1 MTPGALVR
9 ARDGS
14 GMASAAATALWVAIA
29 ERVGEDYAGAA
40 LDLVGAHLGQDADI
54 PDAVLREAV
63 VRLAIFLHNTEMLL
77 GWATLKTDD
86 SELAPLS
93 EFHGAALRKSGV
105 MGLLAPW
112 VQPTAGVI

>member
-14 GMASAAATALWVAIA
+14 GMASAAATALWVAIT

-40 LDLVGAHLGQDADI
+40 LDLVGAHVGQDADI

-63 VRLAIFLHNTEMLL
+63 VRLGLFLSQSEAVLGFSALETEDTKLAAI
-77 GWATLKTDD
+77 
-86 SELAPLS
+86 S
-93 EFHGAALRKSGV
+93 EFHGSATRRAGIA
-105 MGLLAPW
+105 GLLGPW
-112 VQPTAGVI
+112 VQPVAGVI